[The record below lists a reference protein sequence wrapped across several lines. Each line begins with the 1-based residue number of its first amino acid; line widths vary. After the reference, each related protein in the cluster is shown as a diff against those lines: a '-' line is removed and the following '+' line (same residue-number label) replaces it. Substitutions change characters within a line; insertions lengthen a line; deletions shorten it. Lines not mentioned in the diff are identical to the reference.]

1 MTDKRI
7 EINYSYLVRDKR
19 IPSVNTIVFGGSEA
33 RFIKEFEQVFTWA
46 MGRFGEPGFQLTIK
60 THG

>member
-19 IPSVNTIVFGGSEA
+19 IPSVNTIVFDGDEK
-33 RFIKEFEQVFTWA
+33 RFMKEFEQVFSSA
-46 MGRFGEPGFQLTIK
+46 MGRFGDPGFQLSIK
-60 THG
+60 TYG

>member
-7 EINYSYLVRDKR
+7 EINYSYLVRDER
-19 IPSVNTIVFGGSEA
+19 IPSVNTIVFDGNEK
-33 RFIKEFEQVFTWA
+33 RFLAEFERVFTGA
-46 MGRFGEPGFQLTIK
+46 MSRLHEPGFQMTLK

>member
-7 EINYSYLVRDKR
+7 EINYSYLVRDER
-19 IPSVNTIVFGGSEA
+19 IPSVNTIVFDGNEK
-33 RFIKEFEQVFTWA
+33 RFLKEFEQTFARAMSRFT
-46 MGRFGEPGFQLTIK
+46 EPGFQLTLK

>member
-19 IPSVNTIVFGGSEA
+19 IPSVNTIVFDGNEQ
-33 RFIKEFEQVFTWA
+33 RFKKEFEAVFARA
-46 MGRFGEPGFQLTIK
+46 MGRFTEPGFQLELK